1 MNICERCRAELRDDD
16 MVVDAATY
24 VRTDTAIG
32 PSEVEGVHELYHV
45 ACWYVGGTCARRDA
59 GAGPTSAIGAA
70 EIGPPV
76 GAHWSAALATG

>member
-45 ACWYVGGTCARRDA
+45 ACWYVGRRDLRETRR
-59 GAGPTSAIGAA
+59 GR
-70 EIGPPV
+70 
-76 GAHWSAALATG
+76 WSDIRDRRR